1 MLRYLTIGAI
11 LAAALPSI
19 VLAQDAPATGPYHV
33 VTTAKVGG
41 DGGWDYVYADAAD
54 RQLYIP
60 RSGQAPTPR
69 ITVYDLDSLKP
80 LGTIPGF
87 NAHGVAVDPK
97 SHHGFATSKPVLMF
111 DTKTLAPIKTIDGPG
126 NPDGILFDPYNQ
138 HVYIWSH
145 IAPNAT
151 VINAVDG
158 SVVGTIDL
166 GGMPEQAATDGQ
178 GHIYVDIEEKG
189 QVAVIDAKTM
199 MVTNKYD
206 VSSKTTGL
214 AGLALDAKNHIL
226 FVAGR
231 TPAVMV
237 VMNADDG
244 KIITTL
250 PIGVGTDGAGF
261 NPATM
266 EAFASS
272 GDGILTVVKEKS
284 PTDFAVEQSVQ
295 TQSGARTM
303 TVDSKTGKVFVITAE
318 FGPPPPE
325 PPPAAGAPPAPPG
338 PPRVRRGPMI
348 PDSFSILAIGK

>member
-1 MLRYLTIGAI
+1 MSRYLTIAAI
-11 LAAALPSI
+11 LTAALPSI
-19 VLAQDAPATGPYHV
+19 AAAQTAPASGPYHV
-33 VTTAKVGG
+33 TATAKVGG
-41 DGGWDYVYADAAD
+41 EGGWDYVYADSVG
-54 RQLYIP
+54 RKLYIP

-97 SHHGFATSKPVLMF
+97 SHHGFATSKPVAMF
-111 DTKTLAPIKTIDGPG
+111 DSDTLAPIKTIETQG

-145 IAPNAT
+145 AAPNAT

-158 SVVGTIDL
+158 SIVGTIDL
-166 GGMPEQAATDGQ
+166 GGPPEQAATDGQ
-178 GHIYVDIEEKG
+178 GHIYVDIEDKG
-189 QVAVIDAKTM
+189 QVAVVDAKTLA
-199 MVTNKYD
+199 VTAKYD

-237 VMNADDG
+237 VLNANDG

-266 EAFASS
+266 EAFAST
-272 GDGILTVVKEKS
+272 GDGVLTVVKEKS
-284 PTDFAVEQSVQ
+284 PTDFAVEQSLP
-295 TQSGARTM
+295 TMSGARTM
-303 TVDSKTGKVFVITAE
+303 TVDAKTGKVFVITAE

-325 PPPAAGAPPAPPG
+325 PPPAAGAPTAPAG
-338 PPRVRRGPMI
+338 PPRIRRGPMI

>member
-1 MLRYLTIGAI
+1 
-11 LAAALPSI
+11 
-19 VLAQDAPATGPYHV
+19 
-33 VTTAKVGG
+33 
-41 DGGWDYVYADAAD
+41 
-54 RQLYIP
+54 
-60 RSGQAPTPR
+60 
-69 ITVYDLDSLKP
+69 
-80 LGTIPGF
+80 
-87 NAHGVAVDPK
+87 
-97 SHHGFATSKPVLMF
+97 MF
-111 DTKTLAPIKTIDGPG
+111 DTKTLAPIKTIDVQG

-166 GGMPEQAATDGQ
+166 GGMPEQAASDGQ
-178 GHIYVDIEEKG
+178 GHVYVDIEEKG

-199 MVTNKYD
+199 TVTNKYD

-226 FVAGR
+226 FIAGR

-250 PIGVGTDGAGF
+250 PIGTGTDGAGF

-266 EAFASS
+266 EAFTST

-284 PTDFAVEQSVQ
+284 PTDFAVEQSVT

-325 PPPAAGAPPAPPG
+325 PRACRRRRAGCRAARTAARAPGTDDSGLLRDPG
-338 PPRVRRGPMI
+338 DRKIAVMRK
-348 PDSFSILAIGK
+348 S